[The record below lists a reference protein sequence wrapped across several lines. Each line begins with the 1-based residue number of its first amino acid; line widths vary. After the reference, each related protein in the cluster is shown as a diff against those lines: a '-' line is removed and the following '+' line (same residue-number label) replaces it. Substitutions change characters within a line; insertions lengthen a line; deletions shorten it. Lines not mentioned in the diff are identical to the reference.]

1 MAKVVLALATPGAAP
16 LRAGPLTEYS
26 PALRGLSNP
35 GTMTRKP
42 TDLDARAYEL
52 RQQGLTYR
60 AIAKWLGV
68 TLAMARRRVLR
79 HERTLREGESGDRS
93 QKGSRQ

>member
-1 MAKVVLALATPGAAP
+1 
-16 LRAGPLTEYS
+16 
-26 PALRGLSNP
+26 
-35 GTMTRKP
+35 MTRKR
-42 TDLDARAYEL
+42 TDLDQRAYEL

-79 HERTLREGESGDRS
+79 HERMLREAGKSADGSQRS
-93 QKGSRQ
+93 RE

>member
-1 MAKVVLALATPGAAP
+1 VSG
-16 LRAGPLTEYS
+16 LRE
-26 PALRGLSNP
+26 
-35 GTMTRKP
+35 TMTRKR
-42 TDLDARAYEL
+42 TDLDQRAYEL

-79 HERTLREGESGDRS
+79 HERMLREPANPGDRS
-93 QKGSRQ
+93 QRYRQ

>member
-1 MAKVVLALATPGAAP
+1 VT
-16 LRAGPLTEYS
+16 
-26 PALRGLSNP
+26 SN
-35 GTMTRKP
+35 RRI
-42 TDLDARAYEL
+42 DLDQRAYEL

-79 HERTLREGESGDRS
+79 HERMLREEAQTADRS
-93 QKGSRQ
+93 QRSRE